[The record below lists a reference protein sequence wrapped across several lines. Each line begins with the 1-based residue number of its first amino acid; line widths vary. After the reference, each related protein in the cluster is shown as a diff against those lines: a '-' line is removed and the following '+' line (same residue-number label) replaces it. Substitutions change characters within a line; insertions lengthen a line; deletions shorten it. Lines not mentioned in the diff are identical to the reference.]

1 MIGCTFI
8 VTRDEYRHAGRVIEI
23 LHIGRYVWEYKTI
36 NYPLETRRSTV
47 DGGNVPPLT
56 QDRLKPKKGNVVK
69 LCLAVPLEE

>member
-8 VTRDEYRHAGRVIEI
+8 VTRDENRHAGRVIEI
-23 LHIGRYVWEYKTI
+23 LHIGRYVKYKTI